1 MSIDSIIN
9 NIDWD
14 KLKKFYFIA
23 KAGGFSQASSYLNL
37 AQSTLS
43 RTIQGLESEVGFPVF
58 VRHRNGTL
66 LTEEGSILLKAANK
80 IFTELEHTINDVQS
94 VSKEPQGPLKIVV
107 SGGLLHFYILPYIP
121 DFLTTYPKIKLTII
135 AADSVPTLELLEAD
149 IILRPKV
156 EDRDDYIQRLLI
168 TNRVQLY
175 ASQKYLDQFGTPQ
188 KSEDLDNHQL
198 IGFGYHKEAE
208 SFQAMNWHLTLGKP
222 QGEIRSP
229 YIEVNTPQA
238 RLEFAKAGLGIT
250 SIAAE
255 HPRLSDLSLVQI
267 LPDIEGPTVSSYFVY
282 SKTHQNSMKIKV
294 LEEYLLNAFSRDFG
308 KN

>member
-1 MSIDSIIN
+1 MIN

-43 RTIQGLESEVGFPVF
+43 RTIQGLESELGFPVF
-58 VRHRNGTL
+58 VRHRSGTL
-66 LTEEGSILLKAANK
+66 LTEEGSILFKAASKMFADLENT
-80 IFTELEHTINDVQS
+80 IDDVELVR
-94 VSKEPQGPLKIVV
+94 KEPLGSLKIVV
-107 SGGLLHFYILPYIP
+107 SGGLLHFYMLPYIP
-121 DFLTTYPKIKLTII
+121 NFLATYPKIKLTII

-149 IILRPKV
+149 VILRPKV
-156 EDRDDYIQRLLI
+156 EDRDDYIQRLLL

-175 ASQKYLDQFGTPQ
+175 ASRKYLDQFGTPQ
-188 KSEDLDNHQL
+188 KSEDLDNHRL
-198 IGFGYHKEAE
+198 IGFGYHKDAE
-208 SFQAMNWHLTLGKP
+208 SFQAMNWHLALGKQ
-222 QGEIRSP
+222 QGGIRSP

-238 RLEFAKAGLGIT
+238 RLELAKADLGIT
-250 SIAAE
+250 CIAAE
-255 HPRLSDLSLVQI
+255 HAGLSDSNLVQV
-267 LPDIEGPTVSSYFVY
+267 LPDIEGPTVSSYFIY

-294 LEEYLLNAFSRDFG
+294 LEEYLLNAFARDFG

>member
-1 MSIDSIIN
+1 MSTDSMIN

-43 RTIQGLESEVGFPVF
+43 RTIQGLESELGFPVF
-58 VRHRNGTL
+58 IRNRSGAL
-66 LTEEGSILLKAANK
+66 LSEEGSILFEAASK
-80 IFTELEHTINDVQS
+80 MFADLEHTIDAVES
-94 VSKEPQGPLKIVV
+94 VRKEPLGSLKIVV
-107 SGGLLHFYILPYIP
+107 SGGLLHFYMLPYIP

-135 AADSVPTLELLEAD
+135 AADSIPTLELLEAD
-149 IILRPKV
+149 VILRPKV
-156 EDRDDYIQRLLI
+156 ENHDDYIQQLLI
-168 TNRVQLY
+168 TNRIQLY
-175 ASQKYLDQFGTPQ
+175 ASRKYLDQFGTPQ
-188 KSEDLDNHQL
+188 KSEDLDNHRL
-198 IGFGYHKEAE
+198 IGFGYHREAE

-238 RLEFAKAGLGIT
+238 RIELAKAGLGIT
-250 SIAAE
+250 CIAAE
-255 HPRLSDLSLVQI
+255 HAGLSDLNLVQV
-267 LPDIEGPTVSSYFVY
+267 LPDIEGPTVSSYFIY
-282 SKTHQNSMKIKV
+282 SKSHQNSMKIKV
-294 LEEYLLNAFSRDFG
+294 LEEYLLSAFSRDFG